1 MPLSAPLL
9 VALRE
14 AVGSANVQTQAD
26 ELFVYEC
33 DGLTVDRAT
42 PGAVVFVHSTEEVA
56 KVVRACGEHAQPFV
70 ARGAGTGLSGGAVAL
85 NGAVVIELARM
96 NRILA
101 VDFEN
106 RVALVEPGVVN
117 VHLTKACS
125 EQHLHYA
132 PDPSSQ
138 GACTIGGNVAENSGG
153 PHTLK
158 YGVTVNHVLGLEVVL
173 PSGEVIELGGPH
185 GKGQGYD
192 LVGLFVGCEGTF
204 GIATKAWV
212 KLTPNP
218 EAVKTLLAVFASVDA
233 ASRAVSGIIAAG
245 IVPAAL
251 ELIDQTIV
259 RAVEQWLHLGFPT
272 DAGAVLLIEL
282 DGLRD
287 GLDPLAERV
296 MHCCREAGGLDVRQ
310 AKDEKE
316 RLLLWKARKQAFGA
330 VGRLSPSY
338 YVQDGVIPR
347 SQLPGVLAQIT
358 ASAQRHGLVNANV
371 FHAGDGNL
379 HPLILFDERD
389 PRQVEAALACNEEV
403 MSAVIEAG
411 GMLSGEHGIGF
422 EKLHFMPRVFSADD
436 LDAMLRVREVFDPRY
451 LSNPHKAI
459 PSRRCWEVKGH
470 EPPQLEPPRRK
481 L

>member
-1 MPLSAPLL
+1 MPLSATLL
-9 VALRE
+9 AALRE
-14 AVGSANVQTQAD
+14 AVGAANVQNQAD

-56 KVVRACGEHAQPFV
+56 RVVRACSEHAHPFV

-96 NRILA
+96 NRILE

-125 EQHLHYA
+125 ERHLHYA

-138 GACTIGGNVAENSGG
+138 GACSIGGNVAENSGG

-192 LVGLFVGCEGTF
+192 LVGLFVGSEGTF

-218 EAVKTLLAVFASVDA
+218 EAVKTLLAVFASVDE

-287 GLDPLAERV
+287 GLEPLADRV
-296 MHCCREAGGLDVRQ
+296 MRCCREAGGLDVRQ

-347 SQLPGVLAQIT
+347 SRLPGVLAQIT
-358 ASAQRHGLVNANV
+358 ASAERHGLVNANV

-411 GMLSGEHGIGF
+411 GMLSGEHGIGL
-422 EKLHFMPRVFSADD
+422 EKLHFMPRVFSPDD
-436 LDAMLRVREVFDPRY
+436 LDAMLRVREVFDPRH

-470 EPPQLEPPRRK
+470 EPPKLEPPRQK